1 MSKISQLN
9 RPSEVFDPFNKKH
22 RQLFHE
28 ALKHKTWGRSPIRF
42 WLDETEDSLM
52 DQCTK
57 KIAKYYLLKEFG
69 AIENPEPFNG
79 EGLRVRPNPSAN
91 VLAKLRNLEKI

>member
-9 RPSEVFDPFNKKH
+9 RPSEVFDPFNRKH
-22 RQLFHE
+22 RKYFHE
-28 ALKHKTWGRSPIRF
+28 ALKHKTWGRCPIRF

-57 KIAKYYLLKEFG
+57 KIAKYYMLKEFG
-69 AIENPEPFNG
+69 DIAALTPFGDNG
-79 EGLRVRPNPSAN
+79 IRVLPNPSAN
-91 VLAKLRNLEKI
+91 IVAKLRSLNKI